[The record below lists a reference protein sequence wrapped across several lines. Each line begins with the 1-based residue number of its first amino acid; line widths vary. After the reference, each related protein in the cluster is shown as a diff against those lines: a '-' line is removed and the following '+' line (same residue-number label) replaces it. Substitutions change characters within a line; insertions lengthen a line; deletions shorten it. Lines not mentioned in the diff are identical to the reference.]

1 MLCALAGWHQLCSF
15 FFSFPDFSHQ
25 FIVACKGVTHWQS
38 TSFRLKDFVL
48 FYPTSVSSSLLH
60 ALALCWKSIL
70 FRLKSFFFIPDF
82 SLQFIVACIGI
93 IQPRLQHLRLLA
105 LRPWRPHLQ
114 HPVLVLQP
122 QQLFPAATTS
132 PVTYLLPIVLPGMY
146 MSPSCYQPVMYCIA

>member
-1 MLCALAGWHQLCSF
+1 MLKVNFVQIKISF
-15 FFSFPDFSHQ
+15 FFY
-25 FIVACKGVTHWQS
+25 
-38 TSFRLKDFVL
+38 L
-48 FYPTSVSSSLLH
+48 TSVSSPLLH
-60 ALALCWKSIL
+60 ALALCWKSTL
-70 FRLKSFFFIPDF
+70 CRLKFSFFLPDFSLQFIVACTGIMLKVNFVQIKIFIFFLPDF

-114 HPVLVLQP
+114 HPVLMLQP